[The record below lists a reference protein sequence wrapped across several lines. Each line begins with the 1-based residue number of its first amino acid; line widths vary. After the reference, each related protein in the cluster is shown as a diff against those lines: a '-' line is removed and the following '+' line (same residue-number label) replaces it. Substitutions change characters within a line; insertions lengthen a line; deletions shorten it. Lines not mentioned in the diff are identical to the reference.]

1 VPLQHGRRPW
11 AWQPVFSVVVL
22 SPTLG
27 SALVDGCTL
36 IFEYLPS
43 GLGTPHISV
52 SRNASN
58 SRVFPIS
65 YTSNHRAELDALAEP
80 LQGTV
85 TKKVKSDAVKQEVDR
100 NEDMIRS
107 ALRAI
112 NSLAKIPDAEASSA
126 KFKTFL
132 NSVVRTGVLGE
143 KYNAVQHE
151 SDTIVA
157 SDSMDTS

>member
-1 VPLQHGRRPW
+1 M
-11 AWQPVFSVVVL
+11 
-22 SPTLG
+22 G
-27 SALVDGCTL
+27 SALMDGCTL
-36 IFEYLPS
+36 IFNSLPS
-43 GLGTPHISV
+43 GLRTPHISV
-52 SRNASN
+52 NRNATT
-58 SRVFPIS
+58 SRVFPMS
-65 YTSNHRAELDALAEP
+65 YTSNHLTELDALAEP

>member
-1 VPLQHGRRPW
+1 MAILS
-11 AWQPVFSVVVL
+11 FSVL
-22 SPTLG
+22 FHP
-27 SALVDGCTL
+27 DGERLT
-36 IFEYLPS
+36 FRFS
-43 GLGTPHISV
+43 GT
-52 SRNASN
+52 

-65 YTSNHRAELDALAEP
+65 HTSNHRAELDALAEP